1 MSEITLNK
9 TFLEIP
15 RELTTLTIFKETKDE
30 EAAEKTEPTVTV
42 SKEPTSGDETVKDE
56 ETVEKPKNEPTS
68 NISHLGRRVT
78 SVFKKKPEKAQGNS
92 KEQKKGETQ
101 KVAVMDVEDKNKKKK
116 RTSMQKNR
124 QVSQS
129 EKKQDSKAVQDEFE
143 IIMNEVKKEYPDA
156 AKQGKLH
163 KESQILKRYEE
174 RYFAFHN
181 GILYYFKDSKTKKQV
196 RIDKACFVKRSGD
209 KIFEIETPS
218 RTFRFQAS
226 TEEDQVEWTEVIQ
239 IYIDSLP

>member
-1 MSEITLNK
+1 
-9 TFLEIP
+9 LEIP

-124 QVSQS
+124 QV
-129 EKKQDSKAVQDEFE
+129 
-143 IIMNEVKKEYPDA
+143 KKEYPDA